1 MSLEKNCLMENINM
15 VLGNTNRFAIE
26 VNVNNLFHDEYIGE
40 GNFIVHINN
49 FSYGLREEYATVY
62 LCIIDILKN
71 FHLEFKNTD
80 LGLEKFSKNEIA
92 MYHYMQKY
100 GEVDSTEY
108 DKFLLQKTQHLTE
121 WLPESA
127 FDDGSHVLHFDVD
140 EKVRLIGYK
149 SCSIDEHFCVEES
162 SVNEIFI
169 PRIEFAEILRLTY
182 EYLESLKD

>member
-1 MSLEKNCLMENINM
+1 MENINM
-15 VLGNTNRFAIE
+15 VLGNKNRFAIE

-40 GNFIVHINN
+40 GNFIVYINN

-71 FHLEFKNTD
+71 FYLELKNIN
-80 LGLEKFSKNEIA
+80 LGLDKYSKNDIA

-100 GEVDSTEY
+100 GEIDPSGY
-108 DKFLLQKTQHLTE
+108 DKFLLQKTQHLIE

-127 FDDGSHVLHFDVD
+127 FDDGSHIIHFDDD
-140 EKVRLIGYK
+140 ETVRLIGYK

-162 SVNEIFI
+162 SVSEIVI
-169 PRIEFAEILRLTY
+169 PRIEFSEILKLTY